1 MSERFLFPD
10 LKFIKKEVN
19 ERFLSLLYSIY
30 ADHPTYSYI
39 TEEKDSG
46 LLIYPSYADPGYDG
60 KYPRFISKTGSYA
73 YGLMDT
79 FNNNMAN
86 EVIRDGVVSG
96 AEYKQFINTSVTIL
110 IQANAEEESSDLA
123 DELVNIVVFAMRS
136 RFRNQGL
143 IVRGSSVS
151 ETDLLNKEQ
160 DVFQTNVV
168 FSFDVPWSTFEVDL
182 NDPITITDPELE
194 KDDPLIFET
203 YRSPGAYVVQ
213 QKEKPFDE

>member
-1 MSERFLFPD
+1 MNNRFLFPN
-10 LKFIKKEVN
+10 LSFIKKEVN
-19 ERFLSLLYSIY
+19 ERFLSLIYAIY
-30 ADHPTYSYI
+30 ADHPTYTYVV
-39 TEEKDSG
+39 EEKNAG
-46 LLIYPSYADPGYDG
+46 LLIYPSYADPGFDG
-60 KYPRFISKTGSYA
+60 KYPRFISKTGSYS

-79 FNNNMAN
+79 FNNNMAG
-86 EVIRDGVVSG
+86 EVLVNGVVSG
-96 AEYKQFINTSVTIL
+96 AEYKQFINTSITVL
-110 IQANAEEESSDLA
+110 VQANTEEESSDLA

-182 NDPITITDPELE
+182 NDPIDVGGIELE

-203 YRSPGAYVVQ
+203 YRSPGAFVVQ